1 MPVATAAFSVLGV
14 LAVVSGILVFRVNSM
29 ARATFLLLAS
39 FLCVGGELL
48 LLGSDFLGGILV
60 LMLTGE
66 MVIMA
71 VFMIMFM
78 MNPGGLIQMTMVHNR
93 RFSLR
98 TALGTF
104 VALTVGIFTVH
115 WPARRGAPPADVTAA
130 LGQALMGDKMLV
142 MMAAGVALFAT
153 MVAAILLATARGRY
167 DRYGDDLDEQPPTD
181 PIRGGVGR

>member
-1 MPVATAAFSVLGV
+1 MVETVAFWVLGV
-14 LAVVSGILVFRVNSM
+14 LAVAAGIAVFRVDSM

-39 FLCVGGELL
+39 FLCVAGELL

-71 VFMIMFM
+71 VFMVMFM
-78 MNPGGLIQMTMVHNR
+78 MNPGGLMQMTMVHNH

-98 TALGTF
+98 AALGTF
-104 VALTVGIFTVH
+104 VALAAGVFTVD
-115 WPARRGAPPADVTAA
+115 WPSRRGAPPADVTAA

-167 DRYGDDLDEQPPTD
+167 DRHGDNLDAPKPSD